1 MSTYCL
7 MYVKDWQERYWEC
20 LTLNQGGSWL
30 SVLGITVANT
40 IWGSALFVLFCLT
53 GIIYLGNQ
61 TLQSTECICS
71 WIFLRSF
78 AIALG
83 QKLGILGTS
92 SLIASLF
99 LVTAWELGR
108 NAKEAIMFRWAEQA
122 RERERAK
129 GEERG
134 IGIGI
139 GLVFNRLEQEADLP
153 EDVRERIKR
162 LKSELQV
169 TSTRH

>member
-1 MSTYCL
+1 
-7 MYVKDWQERYWEC
+7 
-20 LTLNQGGSWL
+20 
-30 SVLGITVANT
+30 
-40 IWGSALFVLFCLT
+40 
-53 GIIYLGNQ
+53 
-61 TLQSTECICS
+61 
-71 WIFLRSF
+71 
-78 AIALG
+78 
-83 QKLGILGTS
+83 
-92 SLIASLF
+92 
-99 LVTAWELGR
+99 
-108 NAKEAIMFRWAEQA
+108 MFRWAEQA